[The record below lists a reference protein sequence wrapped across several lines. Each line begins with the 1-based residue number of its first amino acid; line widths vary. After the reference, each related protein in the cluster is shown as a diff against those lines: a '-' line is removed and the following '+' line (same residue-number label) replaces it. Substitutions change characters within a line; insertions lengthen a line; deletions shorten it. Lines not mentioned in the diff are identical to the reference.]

1 MQRLEAFLA
10 QFENPYLLAVAIIIG
25 GMIVARIVVF
35 ITTGVLGALV
45 AKTETDADDKA
56 LTALRRPLIM
66 TVVLLSVHLA
76 VHRLPILEQTMH
88 YVTSAMQTIAI
99 LVWAKA
105 ILVVAQILLLVL
117 SQRARTKDLIQPR
130 TLPVFD
136 IFGKVLVWSLAI
148 YFVFLAWNIDL
159 TAWLASAG
167 ILGIA
172 IGFAAKDTL
181 ANLFSGL
188 FIVADAPYEVGHYIV
203 LENELRGRV
212 LSIGLRSTR
221 MLTMDGVEITVPNG
235 IIGNGMIIN
244 ETGGPSISHRISV
257 TVDAAYGSD
266 IDTVHETLAG
276 VPTKMKNILETP
288 APAVLFRE
296 FGASGLTHTLHVW
309 IHDARLREEVTHDL
323 HTTIYKEFE
332 KAEIEIPYSKHD
344 VYIKEFPAAKPVSE
358 APVRK
363 VS

>member
-1 MQRLEAFLA
+1 MQRLEAFLGHL
-10 QFENPYLLAVAIIIG
+10 ENPYLLAIATVAAG
-25 GMIVARIVVF
+25 IVVAWLVALV
-35 ITTGVLGALV
+35 TTRVLGSLV
-45 AKTETDADDKA
+45 AKTETEADDEA
-56 LTALRRPLIM
+56 LKALRRPLIM
-66 TVVLLSVHLA
+66 TVVLFSIHLA
-76 VHRLPILEQTMH
+76 VHRLPLLELTIH
-88 YVTSAMQTIAI
+88 HVTSALQTIAI

-105 ILVVAQILLLVL
+105 SLKIASILLLVL
-117 SQRARTKDLIQPR
+117 SQRAQTKDLIQAR

-172 IGFAAKDTL
+172 VGFAAKDTL

-188 FIVADAPYEVGHYIV
+188 FIVADAPYQVGHVIV

-221 MLTMDGVEITVPNG
+221 MLTVDGVEITVPNG

-244 ETGGPSISHRISV
+244 ETGGPSIAQRISV
-257 TVDAAYGSD
+257 TVDAAYGAD
-266 IDTVHETLAG
+266 IDAVHEALATVGSKTKNTL
-276 VPTKMKNILETP
+276 KTP
-288 APAVLFRE
+288 APEVRFRA

-309 IHDARLREEVTHDL
+309 IQDPRLREEVTHDL
-323 HTTIYKEFE
+323 HTMIYREFE
-332 KAEIEIPYSKHD
+332 KVGLEIPYSKHD
-344 VYIKEFPAAKPVSE
+344 VYIKELPPGE
-358 APVRK
+358 APIRK

>member
-10 QFENPYLLAVAIIIG
+10 HLENPYLLAIAIVVAGI
-25 GMIVARIVVF
+25 IVARLVAFV
-35 ITTGVLGALV
+35 TTRVLGSLV

-56 LTALRRPLIM
+56 LKAIRRPLII
-66 TVVLLSVHLA
+66 TVVLMSVHLA
-76 VHRLPILEQTMH
+76 VHRLPLLELTMH
-88 YVTSAMQTIAI
+88 HVTSALQTIAI

-105 ILVVAQILLLVL
+105 SLAVAHILLLVL
-117 SQRARTKDLIQPR
+117 SQRASTKDLIQPR

-148 YFVFLAWNIDL
+148 YFVFLAWKIDL

-172 IGFAAKDTL
+172 VGFAAKDTL

-188 FIVADAPYEVGHYIV
+188 FIVADAPYQVGHVIV

-221 MLTMDGVEITVPNG
+221 MLTVDGVEITVPNG

-244 ETGGPSISHRISV
+244 ETGGPTISQRIGV
-257 TVDAAYGSD
+257 TVDAAYGAD
-266 IDTVHETLAG
+266 IEAVHKTLTEVAAK
-276 VPTKMKNILETP
+276 TKNTMKSP
-288 APAVLFRE
+288 APQVRFRE
-296 FGASGLTHTLHVW
+296 FGASGLTHTLYVW
-309 IHDARLREEVTHDL
+309 IDDPRLREDVTHEL
-323 HTTIYKEFE
+323 HTRIYQEFE
-332 KAEIEIPYSKHD
+332 KAGLEIPYSKHD
-344 VYIKEFPAAKPVSE
+344 VYIKELPRE
-358 APVRK
+358 LPVRK